1 MLILFQI
8 WRQETLFFFQ
18 SKKISQK
25 ENIHQEELVSKLPTF
40 ILFTDA

>member
-8 WRQETLFFFQ
+8 WRQETLFFQ

-25 ENIHQEELVSKLPTF
+25 ENIHQEELVSRLPTF